1 MGTTLVTTVTRMAQD
16 ERRRYLL
23 FHNLFFTWR
32 LVMTTMTQLRP
43 KPARVDVQARFDYD
57 YERSLAFTDF
67 RDEWVE
73 SRTDEILNDPMVELS
88 GMIVAYC
95 DESTPSPISGK
106 LMKNWSEFEI
116 VMRRAAKE
124 SPILAHFLANVAYRQ
139 AEKDF
144 VAECLQQ

>member
-1 MGTTLVTTVTRMAQD
+1 MS
-16 ERRRYLL
+16 
-23 FHNLFFTWR
+23 NLNIVRTQPDRINVHAR
-32 LVMTTMTQLRP
+32 LE
-43 KPARVDVQARFDYD
+43 FD
-57 YERSLAFTDF
+57 YERSPAFTDF

-73 SRTDEILNDPMVELS
+73 NRTDEILDDPMVELS
-88 GMIVAYC
+88 GMIEAYC

-106 LMKNWSEFEI
+106 LMKNWGEYEL